1 MGVLNPYVLLVV
13 AVLWAGSCGVAYI
26 KGKTHAENA
35 AKAAYADALDD
46 ALANAR
52 ETAKIDVRMAVEAES
67 KRQKA
72 RVEFRDKIVTV
83 ERLINEKP
91 LPAICRLSDDTLRLF
106 NGIIRDANGAA
117 SDAKPPTVP
126 APTPTPRRDGSGVSA
141 WLSGDY

>member
-1 MGVLNPYVLLVV
+1 MLNPYVLLVV

-91 LPAICRLSDDTLRLF
+91 LPTECRIPDAAVGLLNT
-106 NGIIRDANGAA
+106 IIRDANGAA
-117 SDAKPPTVP
+117 SDPKPKPVP
-126 APTPTPRRDGSGVSA
+126 PNPATKQRATGHIDIGLRSYD
-141 WLSGDY
+141 

>member
-1 MGVLNPYVLLVV
+1 MLNPYVLLVV

-91 LPAICRLSDDTLRLF
+91 LPAECRIPDAAVGLLNT
-106 NGIIRDANGAA
+106 IIRDANGAA
-117 SDAKPPTVP
+117 SDPKPKPVP
-126 APTPTPRRDGSGVSA
+126 PNPAIKQRANGHIDIGLRRYD
-141 WLSGDY
+141 